1 MKMRITITQQRDE
14 IKGTIETPGDPAF
27 VLDCLALIVEH
38 MAAKFEVTSDA
49 VVRDLYSIVTGKVRD
64 G

>member
-1 MKMRITITQQRDE
+1 MKMRITLTQQHDE

-27 VLDCLALIVEH
+27 VLDCLALIIEH
-38 MAAKFEVTSDA
+38 AAEKFEVTPDA

>member
-1 MKMRITITQQRDE
+1 MKLRITLTQLRDE
-14 IKGTIETPGDPAF
+14 IKGTIETPGDAAF
-27 VLDCLALIVEH
+27 VLDCLALVIEH
-38 MAAKFEVTSDA
+38 TAAKFEVTPDV